1 MGKGN
6 KIYAYFIKGKD
17 GKMEQGI
24 TKDFNVYLEKTKG
37 VKGAVGKSF
46 TTNAKAQSFLK
57 EKQLELF
64 KKEMSKDIKNDVIKK
79 LIEVFQKEK
88 ISELKNDKVIF
99 FDSGTGRGKGVEV
112 RLVDKDKKSL
122 MHLIKNHK
130 VYKNLKEYGWYI
142 NEFDNLEIGKDFH
155 NNFGELMGCY
165 LALIIAKEN
174 NYNKI
179 IGDSKLV
186 IDFWGKGICNIK
198 SELTLYFSSLAGEL
212 YQNYDGTI
220 EYISGDINPADLG
233 FHKI

>member
-1 MGKGN
+1 MGDK
-6 KIYAYFIKGKD
+6 KYYAYSIKTKSGTIL
-17 GKMEQGI
+17 EQGI
-24 TKDFNVYLEKTKG
+24 TKKQNLFLEKTKG

-46 TTNAKAQSFLK
+46 STETKAKAFLK
-57 EKQLELF
+57 NEQFL
-64 KKEMSKDIKNDVIKK
+64 N
-79 LIEVFQKEK
+79 
-88 ISELKNDKVIF
+88 LKNFFSKIEKEQVISDIIQTLQEKEITKHKNEQVIF
-99 FDSGTGRGKGVEV
+99 FDSGTGRGRGVEV